1 MDAGAALMLPLPAVG
16 TGFSSWGRRGC
27 LSVCLS
33 VFVGLTAHGCCCP
46 LPHWD
51 EKGFAVSQLI
61 IPVY

>member
-27 LSVCLS
+27 LSVCLC
-33 VFVGLTAHGCCCP
+33 GAHSSWLLLP